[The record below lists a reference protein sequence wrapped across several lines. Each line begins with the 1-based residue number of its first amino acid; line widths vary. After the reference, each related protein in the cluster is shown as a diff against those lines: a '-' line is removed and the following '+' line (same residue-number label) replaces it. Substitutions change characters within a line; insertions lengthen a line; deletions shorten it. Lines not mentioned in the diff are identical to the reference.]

1 MFNHVRVN
9 ETPRDFWQDKSQHFT
24 GDFTSIGPKVK
35 QEKMG
40 IKINPGYFGN
50 KSQNVFSNPTEQTI
64 IIRAWKNKMF
74 QYKMEENT
82 VLNYFLTKTNGGKT
96 RKQQK
101 LQIAFSKPKSA
112 VEWPNST
119 IPKTAAF
126 KIIWVAIKSIIVKN
140 PQP

>member
-35 QEKMG
+35 QEKTG

-64 IIRAWKNKMF
+64 IIRAWKK
-74 QYKMEENT
+74 
-82 VLNYFLTKTNGGKT
+82 
-96 RKQQK
+96 
-101 LQIAFSKPKSA
+101 
-112 VEWPNST
+112 
-119 IPKTAAF
+119 
-126 KIIWVAIKSIIVKN
+126 
-140 PQP
+140 